1 MSTRCTHPGCCPARP
16 NVEVNGRRQRQGA
29 DLRGTLAGTPRG
41 LAELPGLCPAYRP
54 WETSLTPG
62 SVSREARGTG
72 HSLGGIPVSDGP
84 WSVAQITHVGVCPP
98 QAGGVQMAGEDV
110 DHTPQPLVVLG

>member
-1 MSTRCTHPGCCPARP
+1 MWDPGRHPEEA
-16 NVEVNGRRQRQGA
+16 
-29 DLRGTLAGTPRG
+29 
-41 LAELPGLCPAYRP
+41 AELPGLCPAYWP

-98 QAGGVQMAGEDV
+98 PSRRGTDGW
-110 DHTPQPLVVLG
+110 